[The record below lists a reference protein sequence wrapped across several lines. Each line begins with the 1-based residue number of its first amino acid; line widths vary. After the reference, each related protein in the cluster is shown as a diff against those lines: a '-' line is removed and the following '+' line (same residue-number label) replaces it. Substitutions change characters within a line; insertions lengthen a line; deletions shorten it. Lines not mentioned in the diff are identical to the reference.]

1 MLNRMLGIRA
11 PINIVNDTEKKTPR
25 VTRNRD
31 NLCCRV
37 AAPASAE
44 ARWVM
49 DDFIVKGN
57 IKRFEQ
63 QLKDVRGERERK
75 VLLELLAIE
84 RERLN
89 EAQDT
94 PR

>member
-1 MLNRMLGIRA
+1 
-11 PINIVNDTEKKTPR
+11 V
-25 VTRNRD
+25 V
-31 NLCCRV
+31 
-37 AAPASAE
+37 
-44 ARWVM
+44 